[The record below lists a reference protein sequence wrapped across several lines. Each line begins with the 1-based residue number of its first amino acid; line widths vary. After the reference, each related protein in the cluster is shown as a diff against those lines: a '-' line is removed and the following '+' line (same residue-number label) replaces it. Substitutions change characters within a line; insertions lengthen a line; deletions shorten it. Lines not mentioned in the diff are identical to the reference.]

1 MEELRCSEFC
11 FQDYIMGVPIH
22 IGIDLVSDKF
32 WAERRGYDTIGGG
45 GERCVYEM
53 LGDGERCG
61 SD

>member
-45 GERCVYEM
+45 ANAVSMKC
-53 LGDGERCG
+53 
-61 SD
+61 